1 MASGDVVFERN
12 ERMRRVSEVVQQNLD
27 SGIWKR
33 FSDEA
38 HEPHVVLEV
47 LVCVVCDFL
56 SVVLLKE
63 LRVNFLFR
71 GFELR
76 AHITLFAN
84 ENELSGGRIIFVLQ
98 EVMHPQPE
106 IFKAEFA
113 KVFARDRERV
123 EIVLFKISAKLPSPF
138 LVLSP

>member
-38 HEPHVVLEV
+38 HEPHVILEV

-63 LRVNFLFR
+63 LRVSFLFR

-76 AHITLFAN
+76 VHITLFADK
-84 ENELSGGRIIFVLQ
+84 NELSRGRMIFVLE
-98 EVMHPQPE
+98 EVMHPKPE
-106 IFKAEFA
+106 IFQTELAE
-113 KVFARDRERV
+113 V
-123 EIVLFKISAKLPSPF
+123 
-138 LVLSP
+138 